1 MREAIRAVLP
11 CELTPTAS
19 TSGALAAPAAS
30 TILPRETGKLPTG
43 ETVEIEGNILRIAG
57 GDPLRIQPMID
68 GLRSRGQVILSVQR
82 LTQSLEDYFVQ
93 TVSDSPSQVKGIR
106 R

>member
-1 MREAIRAVLP
+1 M
-11 CELTPTAS
+11 
-19 TSGALAAPAAS
+19 
-30 TILPRETGKLPTG
+30 GKLPTG
-43 ETVEIEGNILRIAG
+43 ETVEIDGSILRIGG

-93 TVSDSPSQVKGIR
+93 IVSDSPSQVQGGR